1 MDHVHESHMSSPS
14 SPGYLPQY
22 LLGGNSPAASP
33 LPRGR
38 PAGSSL
44 GSYKSSA
51 GGQTGSL
58 SSPRQYPQQFGTPLR
73 SQGVGNKLD
82 RTPARS
88 SSVGCT
94 PKDSIS
100 APPVEGLYDARCSD
114 FANSPFSREQPMDV
128 TMASAINSTVRK
140 SAGYS
145 TPGGNITMAGV
156 DSPHFSPQRG
166 GSLSSPTQIDP
177 FYTQGVAI
185 SSDDI
190 LDECWVTVFGF
201 PPAASSFVLQQFSQY
216 GNIVK
221 SVASKGNWMHL
232 QYQSK
237 LQAKKALSKN
247 GKVYGSDIMVG
258 VMPCIEKGIMQTSGK
273 ENIHTPLSSDRHET
287 TATSP
292 TSGKPV
298 PVRPLTA
305 AYQAARSDHQ
315 VVSNGVRTPQKDS
328 NFVSKAMEYM
338 FGW

>member
-1 MDHVHESHMSSPS
+1 MDHIHESTMGSPTSS
-14 SPGYLPQY
+14 GYLPQY

-38 PAGSSL
+38 PVGSSL
-44 GSYKSSA
+44 GSFKGSP
-51 GGQTGSL
+51 GQAGSL
-58 SSPRQYPQQFGTPLR
+58 SSPRNFPHQFSSSLR
-73 SQGVGNKLD
+73 TQGFVTKTD

-88 SSVGCT
+88 SSVGCA

-100 APPVEGLYDARCSD
+100 APPVEGLYDARSSQ
-114 FANSPFSREQPMDV
+114 FINSPFAREQPMDV
-128 TMASAINSTVRK
+128 TMASAVNTTVRK

-145 TPGGNITMAGV
+145 TPGSNVTMPGV
-156 DSPHFSPQRG
+156 DSQPFSPQRG
-166 GSLSSPTQIDP
+166 IPSPAQIDP
-177 FYTQGVAI
+177 FYTQGMTIA
-185 SSDDI
+185 SDDV

-201 PPAASSFVLQQFSQY
+201 PPAASSFILQQFSQY

-221 SVASKGNWMHL
+221 SVTSKGNWIHI

-258 VMPCIEKGIMQTSGK
+258 VVPCIEKSVMETCGK
-273 ENIHTPLSSDRHET
+273 ENILNTPDRNETSMTSS
-287 TATSP
+287 TSN
-292 TSGKPV
+292 KPA
-298 PVRPLTA
+298 PMRPLTA

-315 VVSNGVRTPQKDS
+315 IVPDGSRTPQKDS

>member
-1 MDHVHESHMSSPS
+1 MDQVRESHMSSPS

-33 LPRGR
+33 LLRGR
-38 PAGSSL
+38 SIGSSL
-44 GSYKSSA
+44 GSYKGSS
-51 GGQTGSL
+51 GHTGSL
-58 SSPRQYPQQFGTPLR
+58 SSPRHYPQQFGTPLR
-73 SQGVGNKLD
+73 SQGPDSKLD

-94 PKDSIS
+94 PKDSLS
-100 APPVEGLYDARCSD
+100 APPVEGLYDARSSD
-114 FANSPFSREQPMDV
+114 FTHSSFKPMDV
-128 TMASAINSTVRK
+128 TMASVANSTVRK

-145 TPGGNITMAGV
+145 TPGGNVTMSGV

-166 GSLSSPTQIDP
+166 GHLTSPTQIDP
-177 FYTQGVAI
+177 FYTQGEAL

-201 PPAASSFVLQQFSQY
+201 PPAASSFILQQFSQY

-221 SVASKGNWMHL
+221 SVTSKGNWLHL

-247 GKVYGSDIMVG
+247 GKVYGSGIMVG
-258 VMPCIEKGIMQTSGK
+258 VMPCIEKGVMQAYGK
-273 ENIHTPLSSDRHET
+273 ENMHTPSSSDRNEPQVI
-287 TATSP
+287 SP
-292 TSGKPV
+292 ASSKPA

-315 VVSNGVRTPQKDS
+315 VVPDGSRTPQKDS